1 MYNFLKY
8 EQCLKNLTNFFKKN
22 CININNHMW
31 FLIKMYLRIQM
42 KSIAIIIWMLIEIC
56 VNYVTFNY
64 NIIYVLL
71 IYLYT

>member
-1 MYNFLKY
+1 MYNSLKY
-8 EQCLKNLTNFFKKN
+8 EQCLKNLTNFLKN

-42 KSIAIIIWMLIEIC
+42 KSIAITIWMLIENC